1 MELPEL
7 TILAKQMQKE
17 IAGRQISAVE
27 VANPKCLNI
36 PFEQFKNTLI
46 EKTIKSVKN
55 HGKWLFIAINQDY
68 TLLFNPGMGADVIHF
83 KEGTKLPE
91 KHQIKLTLN
100 DGSGFT
106 IRVWW
111 FCYLHLLP
119 TNKLSSHKLTARLAK
134 TPLDQE
140 FTIDYFRRLFNKR
153 RGAIKNF
160 ILNQK
165 NIAGIGN
172 VYVQDILFNAKIH
185 PKRKIPSLNDIEIT
199 NLYNSMKS
207 VLQESIDHGGLAY
220 ERDFY
225 GNKGGYDMKQFKI
238 AYKPGKPCPLCGT
251 EIEKIKTGA
260 TSSYI
265 CPQCQP
271 LDD

>member
-1 MELPEL
+1 
-7 TILAKQMQKE
+7 
-17 IAGRQISAVE
+17 
-27 VANPKCLNI
+27 
-36 PFEQFKNTLI
+36 
-46 EKTIKSVKN
+46 
-55 HGKWLFIAINQDY
+55 
-68 TLLFNPGMGADVIHF
+68 
-83 KEGTKLPE
+83 
-91 KHQIKLTLN
+91 
-100 DGSGFT
+100 
-106 IRVWW
+106 
-111 FCYLHLLP
+111 
-119 TNKLSSHKLTARLAK
+119 
-134 TPLDQE
+134 
-140 FTIDYFRRLFNKR
+140 
-153 RGAIKNF
+153 IKNF

-185 PKRKIPSLNDIEIT
+185 PKRKIPSLNDMEIT

-207 VLQESIDHGGLAY
+207 VLKESIDHGSLAY